1 MMRYM
6 KTKLTGLCF
15 AVFLSGCA
23 FQPASITTADGK
35 QGYTLNC
42 NSGLEK
48 CHQKATELCPAGY
61 DIIDH
66 SKKSST
72 VVPHYGEYPMTI
84 NTESLTLE
92 CK

>member
-1 MMRYM
+1 MNI
-6 KTKLTGLCF
+6 KFTVLCL

-23 FQPASITTADGK
+23 IEPTPLNRADGQ
-35 QGYTLNC
+35 QGFTMNC

-48 CHQKATELCPAGY
+48 CNQKSAELCPAGY
-61 DIIDH
+61 DIIEH
-66 SKKSST
+66 SKKAST

-84 NTESLTLE
+84 KTESLTIK